1 MYDFLKKTLLN
12 DRFILVVILINSVI
26 IYLQESGFNNPVILS
41 LDIICTLVFI
51 VEMITKHV
59 HYGVKGYWSNG
70 WNRMDGILVI
80 ISLPSLITPFINVE
94 TFNFSVLLT
103 LRLMRVL
110 RSFRM
115 LHFFPNIAQ
124 VLEGLKRALRDSG
137 VVLVSFL
144 IFVFIFGLI
153 NCSLFK
159 DVAPEYFGNPLQS
172 IYSAFRVFTVEGWY
186 EIPDAISSVTSPMIG
201 RMTRIYFCVIFFSF
215 GILGLSLINSVFVD
229 AMVADN
235 NDDIKEQ
242 LKRMEEK
249 IDKLT
254 KKEKTE

>member
-70 WNRMDGILVI
+70 WNRMDGILLI

-172 IYSAFRVFTVEGWY
+172 IYSAFRIFTVEG
-186 EIPDAISSVTSPMIG
+186 
-201 RMTRIYFCVIFFSF
+201 
-215 GILGLSLINSVFVD
+215 
-229 AMVADN
+229 
-235 NDDIKEQ
+235 
-242 LKRMEEK
+242 
-249 IDKLT
+249 
-254 KKEKTE
+254 